1 MTRLR
6 TYTVRNETEN
16 MLCLVTRLDFFNC
29 LLSQD
34 SLARTYLAIK
44 VIQAFLC
51 DVFLVRQ
58 LGQSR
63 VQGVELSL
71 NEKDVTKSDLRY
83 CPDL

>member
-6 TYTVRNETEN
+6 IYTVRNETEN
-16 MLCLVTRLDFFNC
+16 RLCLLTSLNFFYG

-44 VIQAFLC
+44 VIQAFLR

-71 NEKDVTKSDLRY
+71 NEKDVTKSDLSY